1 MVTWISPQS
10 QAFTAC
16 CQVLQVERPARWI
29 GVFGVLS
36 SVDCT
41 AQDAELRFVAE
52 FLTALD
58 SFGAVMH
65 NSSASLSDLQGGYFE
80 MLKMNDDHRV
90 ASGCSQISVGGIDA
104 LSRWAETRARHHPW
118 GSRSSPGRAPGT
130 SAALRSSQ
138 AHRRALGMADIKTVR

>member
-1 MVTWISPQS
+1 
-10 QAFTAC
+10 
-16 CQVLQVERPARWI
+16 
-29 GVFGVLS
+29 
-36 SVDCT
+36 
-41 AQDAELRFVAE
+41 
-52 FLTALD
+52 
-58 SFGAVMH
+58 MH

-138 AHRRALGMADIKTVR
+138 AQLIVCAKPGCGELVPLQSARQAARKALGASPTPRALDVPVVEPPEGVRHPLC